1 MLMAVVQTTKRFKE
15 MYLGHVRLNKVK
27 PFFLL
32 CRTSQSLYFVNVYYK
47 SPKVGSLNV
56 Q

>member
-32 CRTSQSLYFVNVYYK
+32 AGLLRAFILLMFITNLQKLGV
-47 SPKVGSLNV
+47 
-56 Q
+56 